1 MSVVALMNQNEAFD
15 PAQEALIEPGKV
27 VAAVPDFPKVAVTT
41 FAKSIIDGLVARENP
56 PVIGNLHMA
65 SGDYPVYRLVYKGV
79 PVAVY
84 LSMVGAPPSAAQME
98 EVIAMGARAF
108 LAFGSCGVL
117 NAGIAAQQVMVPTQA
132 VRDEGT
138 SHHYLPPAEVIDLD
152 AACVAAVTDTL
163 RLLGCQ
169 CAKGKV
175 WTTDA
180 FYRETREKM
189 KRRAGQG
196 CVAVDME
203 CSALAA
209 VARFRGVKY
218 GQFLFTD
225 DNLDA
230 PEWER
235 RTLGKNGDTHSGR
248 YMMLAMECALRLAEG
263 L

>member
-1 MSVVALMNQNEAFD
+1 
-15 PAQEALIEPGKV
+15 
-27 VAAVPDFPKVAVTT
+27 
-41 FAKSIIDGLVARENP
+41 
-56 PVIGNLHMA
+56 
-65 SGDYPVYRLVYKGV
+65 
-79 PVAVY
+79 
-84 LSMVGAPPSAAQME
+84 
-98 EVIAMGARAF
+98 MGARAF

-117 NAGIAAQQVMVPTQA
+117 NAGIAAQQVVVPTQA

-152 AACVAAVTDTL
+152 AGCVAAVVDTL

-180 FYRETREKM
+180 FYRETRGKM

-209 VARFRGVKY
+209 VAQFRGVKF

-235 RTLGKNGDTHSGR
+235 RTLGENGSSHGGR
-248 YMMLAMECALRLAEG
+248 YMMLALECALRLAEN